1 MSGKYGFNLMLFF
14 YGAMIGVPALLL
26 LIAFTSP
33 VPQLFALREISAALV
48 GIGSIVYGV
57 VSLKE
62 VFLHG

>member
-1 MSGKYGFNLMLFF
+1 MSRKYGFNLMLFF
-14 YGAMIGVPALLL
+14 YGAMIGVPVLL
-26 LIAFTSP
+26 LIITFTSP
-33 VPQLFALREISAALV
+33 IPQLIVLREVLAVLV